1 MIYHYRIR
9 SSPKTE
15 PEVFHAET
23 LGEAIEQAKEKFKI
37 EKPVWTG
44 SSPCMCE
51 GKEQ

>member
-9 SSPKTE
+9 QSPKTE

-23 LGEAIEQAKEKFKI
+23 LGEAIEQAKEKFSVDSPI
-37 EKPVWTG
+37 WVG
-44 SSPCMCE
+44 SSTCSCE